1 MTANR
6 PHFPPTG
13 YAVRVDGQGW
23 RAWHDGG
30 AWRGPWRFYYRDA
43 LGDAWRHSEGIERRH
58 ARGSTPSGL
67 YAAWASRDELL

>member
-30 AWRGPWRFYYRDA
+30 AWRGKWCSCYRDA
-43 LGDAWRHSEGIERRH
+43 LEDALAHAALVAGYAERR
-58 ARGSTPSGL
+58 AERGG
-67 YAAWASRDELL
+67 